1 MTEPIFLGISS
12 LFVLIFLII
21 IRIPIAY
28 AMILTGGIG
37 IMSIDGVGT
46 IFNQLKTLAYGQ
58 FSNYDL
64 SVVPLFILMGA
75 LASRIGLSSALF
87 AAANSWLSWLRGG
100 SAMAAIS
107 ACAGFGAIC
116 GSSIATASTMG
127 RVALPELLKFNYS
140 ISLATGVLA
149 AGGVLGI
156 LIPPSIVLIIYAL
169 IVEVNI
175 VSMFAAALIPGLLAI
190 CLFLATIAIFVA
202 IYPDAAPKT
211 RKTDKEERI
220 RATIGIL
227 PVASVFIIV
236 LGGMYAGFFNP
247 TPAASL
253 GVGLVLIIGYVTKKL
268 NLTQLK
274 EALLETAGLSGMIYL
289 ILLGAELMKIYMS
302 RTGLPQALADWI
314 LVAGFEP
321 MSVLIVLL
329 LGIILLGCLLDSLSI
344 ILLIIPFFWPVLVE
358 LNGGV
363 HIAAETAGFG
373 MTTGDLKIWFGIL
386 ALVVVEVGL
395 ITPPV
400 GMNVFVI
407 SSIADNCDISDTFKG
422 VSPFF
427 VAELIRIVILVSLP
441 ILALWLPNI
450 LTGN

>member
-37 IMSIDGVGT
+37 IMNIDGVGT

-100 SAMAAIS
+100 SAMAAIF

-211 RKTDKEERI
+211 RKMDKEERI

-227 PVASVFIIV
+227 PVASVFFIV

-268 NLTQLK
+268 NFTQLK

-450 LTGN
+450 LTG

>member
-156 LIPPSIVLIIYAL
+156 LIPPSVVLIIYAL

-268 NLTQLK
+268 NFTQLK

-427 VAELIRIVILVSLP
+427 IAELIRIVILVSLP

-450 LTGN
+450 LTG

>member
-37 IMSIDGVGT
+37 IMNIDGVGT

-211 RKTDKEERI
+211 LKTDKEERI

-268 NLTQLK
+268 NFTQLK

-302 RTGLPQALADWI
+302 RTGLPQALSDWI

-450 LTGN
+450 LTG

>member
-58 FSNYDL
+58 FSSYDL

-236 LGGMYAGFFNP
+236 LGGIYAGFFNP

-407 SSIADNCDISDTFKG
+407 SSIADNCDISDTFRG

-427 VAELIRIVILVSLP
+427 IAELIRIVILVSLP

-450 LTGN
+450 LSG

>member
-202 IYPDAAPKT
+202 IYPDAAPET
-211 RKTDKEERI
+211 RKTDKEERM

-427 VAELIRIVILVSLP
+427 IAELIRIVILVSLP

-450 LTGN
+450 LTG

>member
-37 IMSIDGVGT
+37 IMNIDGVGT

-127 RVALPELLKFNYS
+127 KVALPELLKFNYS

-227 PVASVFIIV
+227 PVASVFFIV

-268 NLTQLK
+268 NFTQLK

>member
-268 NLTQLK
+268 NFTQLK

-407 SSIADNCDISDTFKG
+407 SSIADNCDISDTFRG

-427 VAELIRIVILVSLP
+427 IAELIRIVILVSLP
-441 ILALWLPNI
+441 TLALWLPNI
-450 LTGN
+450 LSG

>member
-58 FSNYDL
+58 FSSYDL

-190 CLFLATIAIFVA
+190 CLFLATIAVFVA

-407 SSIADNCDISDTFKG
+407 SSIADNCDISDTFRG

-427 VAELIRIVILVSLP
+427 IAELIRIVILVSLP
-441 ILALWLPNI
+441 TLALWLPNI
-450 LTGN
+450 LSG

>member
-21 IRIPIAY
+21 LRIPIAY

-329 LGIILLGCLLDSLSI
+329 LGIIFLGCLLDSLSI

-427 VAELIRIVILVSLP
+427 IAELIRIVILVSLP

-450 LTGN
+450 LTG

>member
-227 PVASVFIIV
+227 PVASVFFIV

-253 GVGLVLIIGYVTKKL
+253 GVGLVLIIGHVTKKL
-268 NLTQLK
+268 NFTQLK

-400 GMNVFVI
+400 GMNVFII

-427 VAELIRIVILVSLP
+427 IAELIRIVILVSLP
-441 ILALWLPNI
+441 VLALWLPNI
-450 LTGN
+450 LTG

>member
-37 IMSIDGVGT
+37 IMSIDGAGT

-202 IYPDAAPKT
+202 IYPDAAPET

-253 GVGLVLIIGYVTKKL
+253 GVGLVFIIGYVTKKL
-268 NLTQLK
+268 NLTQIK

-427 VAELIRIVILVSLP
+427 IAELIRIVILVSLP
-441 ILALWLPNI
+441 ISALWLPNI
-450 LTGN
+450 LTG

>member
-190 CLFLATIAIFVA
+190 CLFLATIAVFVA

-253 GVGLVLIIGYVTKKL
+253 GVGLVLIIGYITKKL

-321 MSVLIVLL
+321 MSVIIVLL
-329 LGIILLGCLLDSLSI
+329 LGMILLGCLLDSLSI

-363 HIAAETAGFG
+363 HIAAESAGFG

-427 VAELIRIVILVSLP
+427 IAELIRIVILFSLP

-450 LTGN
+450 LSG

>member
-21 IRIPIAY
+21 LRIPIAY

-211 RKTDKEERI
+211 RKMDKEERI

-373 MTTGDLKIWFGIL
+373 MTTEDLKIWFGIL

-450 LTGN
+450 LTG